1 MLLRILAGISL
12 TAALLFAGCTTEKGM
27 ANLDNPTL
35 PSQTGKSV
43 YLMTVTLRNTFV
55 TSYQP
60 RLFSVKLSKKTASD
74 NPHFINFEPD
84 PQSRSESNSAATGC
98 SYLLRMELE
107 PGTYTLVGLN
117 CLGQSMTINADF
129 FVPIAARLK
138 TATPGVYYLGHIEAT
153 VRERKGD
160 EFRAGGA
167 VLPTQ
172 EQRLTGAWGG
182 TFDVVITD
190 QWATDG
196 AKFGAKFPAI
206 AKMAVQKDL
215 LPAFERGRIQA
226 WWEKNAFNDVP

>member
-1 MLLRILAGISL
+1 MLLRILAGVSL
-12 TAALLFAGCTTEKGM
+12 TAALFFAGCTTEKGM
-27 ANLDNPTL
+27 ANLDNPAV
-35 PSQTGKSV
+35 PSKTGKSV
-43 YLMTVTLRNTFV
+43 YLMTVTLKNTFV

-60 RLFSVKLSKKTASD
+60 RLFSVKLSKKNASG
-74 NPHFINFEPD
+74 NPHVITFEPD
-84 PQSRSESNSAATGC
+84 PQSRSESNSVATGC
-98 SYLLRMELE
+98 SYLLRLELE

-129 FVPIAARLK
+129 FVPIAAKLK
-138 TATPGVYYLGHIEAT
+138 TATPGVFYLGHIEAT

-160 EFRAGGA
+160 EFRAGGPG
-167 VLPTQ
+167 LPTQ

-190 QWATDG
+190 GWTTDA
-196 AKFGAKFPAI
+196 AKYGAKFPSI
-206 AKMAVQKDL
+206 AKMNVQKDL

>member
-27 ANLDNPTL
+27 ANLDNPAV

-60 RLFSVKLSKKTASD
+60 RLFSVKLAKKTSSE
-74 NPHFINFEPD
+74 NQHFITFEPD
-84 PQSRSESNSAATGC
+84 PQSRSESNSVATGC

-117 CLGQSMTINADF
+117 CLGQSLMMNADF

-138 TATPGVYYLGHIEAT
+138 TPAAGAFYLGHIEAT

-160 EFRAGGA
+160 EFRACGA
-167 VLPTQ
+167 RLPTQ

-190 QWATDG
+190 EWTADA

-206 AKMAVQKDL
+206 ATMNVQKDL